1 MKKVLAGI
9 IVFLCLLQLAIPGI
23 ARQMISTKLQSAA
36 SSETIEVD
44 VNTVPAFMMLLGRMD
59 YLRSEANNG
68 VLGRLRVSSMVLE
81 GRKIQADIMELDA
94 NNGKAVSSAE
104 SLTLTGIITEENLQ
118 QFLEEEWGD
127 VENLKV
133 TMTSEQIAVSGQLE
147 FLGKKADLQMSG
159 IIFEDNGE
167 ISFHMEKL
175 EVKNSR
181 LGNAVIGNF
190 FGDIVLLDTRRLYF
204 PAEYESA
211 VMQNGSVILKARM
224 RQPNE

>member
-1 MKKVLAGI
+1 
-9 IVFLCLLQLAIPGI
+9 
-23 ARQMISTKLQSAA
+23 
-36 SSETIEVD
+36 
-44 VNTVPAFMMLLGRMD
+44 
-59 YLRSEANNG
+59 
-68 VLGRLRVSSMVLE
+68 
-81 GRKIQADIMELDA
+81 MELDA

-133 TMTSEQIAVSGQLE
+133 TMTPEQIAVSGQLE

>member
-23 ARQMISTKLQSAA
+23 ARQMMSTKLQSAA

-59 YLRSEANNG
+59 YLRAEANNG
-68 VLGRLRVSSMVLE
+68 VLGRLRVSNMVLE

-133 TMTSEQIAVSGQLE
+133 TMTPEQIAVSGQLE